1 MFTLYTFCIDRCAVP
16 ISVRTTTHLLSEQ
29 FESQTQKNRPEPVW
43 GALVVMILAVQRS
56 IGCPGV
62 AACIKVTTT
71 IGGAAIERPM
81 GSADQ

>member
-1 MFTLYTFCIDRCAVP
+1 MATFSVYTPV
-16 ISVRTTTHLLSEQ
+16 HLQGEQ
-29 FESQTQKNRPEPVW
+29 SESQTQKNRPEPVW
-43 GALVVMILAVQRS
+43 GTLVVMILAVQRQ

-62 AACIKVTTT
+62 AACIRVTAT

>member
-1 MFTLYTFCIDRCAVP
+1 MYT
-16 ISVRTTTHLLSEQ
+16 SVHLQGEQ
-29 FESQTQKNRPEPVW
+29 PETQAQKNRPEPVW
-43 GALVVMILAVQRS
+43 GALVVMILAVQRP

>member
-1 MFTLYTFCIDRCAVP
+1 VYTPV
-16 ISVRTTTHLLSEQ
+16 HLQGEQ
-29 FESQTQKNRPEPVW
+29 PESQAQKNRPEPVL
-43 GALVVMILAVQRS
+43 GALVVMILAFQRP

-62 AACIKVTTT
+62 AACIKVTAT